1 MSFAEICD
9 VSYML
14 QVRSLEREVLALQAR
29 AAFAE
34 EGTHVPSVAEVIAD
48 FDRWLTED
56 AVMSQPLTTADIERE
71 QLFELLGVGG
81 RGRG

>member
-1 MSFAEICD
+1 M
-9 VSYML
+9 SYML
-14 QVRSLEREVLALQAR
+14 QVQALEREALALQAR

-34 EGTHVPSVAEVIAD
+34 EGTQVPSVAEVIAD

-56 AVMSQPLTTADIERE
+56 AESPEPLTVADIERE

-81 RGRG
+81 RGRH